1 MIGENDEL
9 MLITSE
15 GVIIRLRG
23 KDISSYSRVSQGV
36 KLMNLDTGV
45 TVVGIAKIS
54 EEDIVEETMDEETE
68 VVDEVEFSEE

>member
-1 MIGENDEL
+1 
-9 MLITSE
+9 
-15 GVIIRLRG
+15 
-23 KDISSYSRVSQGV
+23 
-36 KLMNLDTGV
+36 MNLDTGV